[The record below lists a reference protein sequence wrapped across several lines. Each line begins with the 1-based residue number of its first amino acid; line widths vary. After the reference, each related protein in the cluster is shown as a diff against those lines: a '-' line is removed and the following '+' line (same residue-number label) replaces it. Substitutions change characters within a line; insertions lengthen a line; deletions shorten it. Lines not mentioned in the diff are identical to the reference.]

1 MGSRDFWAIAGITTI
16 VGGVALA
23 LYSLTEE
30 ERKAEEEWREKGRE
44 VEEEIDRHTREID
57 SHIKQRQAE
66 YNFYEMRKT
75 YRESVASSSAAYE
88 LLKSAKTTLNS
99 INKMIASAKKQ
110 KLYLESILEN
120 AKKNRDKTLFS
131 KTIQE
136 LKDVNVIRRRLFE
149 ERDVYQSQR
158 DNLLQKVREINN
170 RTHELKECIR
180 DNCGLLGIEWY
191 QKLQERRLAAGRFS

>member
-23 LYSLTEE
+23 LYSFTEE
-30 ERKAEEEWREKGRE
+30 EKKAEEEWREKGHE
-44 VEEEIDRHTREID
+44 LEEEIDRHTREID

-88 LLKSAKTTLNS
+88 LLKSAKTTLNG

-120 AKKNRDKTLFS
+120 AKRNRDKTLFS

-136 LKDVNVIRRRLFE
+136 LKDVNIIRKRLFE
-149 ERDVYQSQR
+149 ERDIYQSQK

-170 RTHELKECIR
+170 RTHKLKECIR

-191 QKLQERRLAAGRFS
+191 QKLQERRLAAGRLS